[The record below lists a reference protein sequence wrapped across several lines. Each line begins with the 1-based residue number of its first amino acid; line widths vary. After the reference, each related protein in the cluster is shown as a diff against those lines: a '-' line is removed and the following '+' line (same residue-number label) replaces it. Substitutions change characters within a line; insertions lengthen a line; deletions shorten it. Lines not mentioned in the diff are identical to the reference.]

1 MKLTLK
7 RIVVAGN
14 TRIEDEIHLDD
25 DNPILTQYNT
35 QNKEMINSDAP
46 IDRLV
51 VHSSLQQLRIVNFP
65 FVEFLCRQIFSDQQ
79 SEKSETE

>member
-7 RIVVAGN
+7 RTLTTG
-14 TRIEDEIHLDD
+14 TDKIEDEIYLDD
-25 DNPILTQYNT
+25 DNPILTQYDT
-35 QNKEMINSDAP
+35 QHKEMINPADVP
-46 IDRLV
+46 FDRLV

-65 FVEFLCRQIFSDQQ
+65 FVEFLCRQIFSDQ

>member
-35 QNKEMINSDAP
+35 QNKEMIM
-46 IDRLV
+46 
-51 VHSSLQQLRIVNFP
+51 RIVNFP
-65 FVEFLCRQIFSDQQ
+65 FVEFLCRQIFSDQ
-79 SEKSETE
+79 SEKEQDKK

>member
-7 RIVVAGN
+7 RTLTTGPVK
-14 TRIEDEIHLDD
+14 IEDEIHLDD
-25 DNPILTQYNT
+25 DNPILTQYDT
-35 QNKEMINSDAP
+35 QHKEMINSDAP

-65 FVEFLCRQIFSDQQ
+65 FVEFLCRQIFSDQ